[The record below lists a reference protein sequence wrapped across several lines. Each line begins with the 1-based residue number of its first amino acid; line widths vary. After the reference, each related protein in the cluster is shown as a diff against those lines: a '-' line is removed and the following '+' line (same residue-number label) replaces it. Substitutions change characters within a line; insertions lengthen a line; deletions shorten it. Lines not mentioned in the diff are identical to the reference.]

1 MLQPVDIAVA
11 FHAAMT
17 DHRSGAWSQASI
29 RRHLG
34 IPRATL
40 SKSLGRLRHA
50 RIIRESFINR
60 RILAALLPLL
70 PNLVPA
76 RPLGDKQVQ
85 GLVTGFAAPAFGGH
99 FRYAVPQVWELAG
112 GPDFGVPIEPLHDRL
127 PARLA
132 ASGDPE
138 RHALLAYL
146 DAVRGGRAREV
157 AHGIH
162 GVRLLCGLPA
172 APGVASQEP
181 VAKLMAGLVDDLA
194 PAAAC

>member
-11 FHAAMT
+11 FDAAMT
-17 DHRSGAWSQASI
+17 DHQTGAWSQASI
-29 RRHLG
+29 RRHLDV
-34 IPRATL
+34 PRATL
-40 SKSLGRLRHA
+40 SKSLDRLRHA

-60 RILAALLPLL
+60 RILAAVLPLL

-76 RPLGDKQVQ
+76 RPLGDRPVR

-99 FRYAVPQVWELAG
+99 FRSAVPQVWELPG
-112 GPDFGVPIEPLHDRL
+112 GPDIGLPVEPLHDRL

-132 ASGDPE
+132 ASGDAE

-157 AHGIH
+157 AHGIQ

-172 APGVASQEP
+172 VPGVASQEA
-181 VAKLMAGLVDDLA
+181 VGELMAELVGGLTQ
-194 PAAAC
+194 AAAC